1 MVKNADLG
9 KEAVAE
15 SARDDASDSPGVEP
29 VSAPADSQNEP
40 NAAIG
45 PDQAEGLRSMFGD
58 ASARFLCLACALDG
72 DTAVQMTMGMAH
84 SLRQQQRV
92 LYVDDIP
99 LQERQKIRHLAY
111 TIRYDIAQAMEN
123 DIPLEKAIQKADDNL
138 WFSVALRMERSFK
151 SRRLKPP
158 CLMDRLQK
166 LSLELD
172 LVVLATTQP
181 LRGVLRAFSKNS
193 NPIVI
198 TAPDDASLMRAMELL
213 REFSHE
219 SHGQPIPIVVVGGQT
234 DTDGETTF
242 EKLSGASQ
250 SLFDQPLTFLGW
262 LAATPVP
269 NATENSEHPSG
280 LIIPSTLYSKLATM
294 ALHA

>member
-1 MVKNADLG
+1 MVKNADLDA
-9 KEAVAE
+9 ESVAE
-15 SARDDASDSPGVEP
+15 STPDNAAGAPGVEP
-29 VSAPADSQNEP
+29 VSAAAAPPDEP
-40 NAAIG
+40 NTAIG

-58 ASARFLCLACALDG
+58 ARARFLCLACALDG

-99 LQERQKIRHLAY
+99 LQERQKIQQLAY
-111 TIRYDIAQAMEN
+111 TARYDIAQAMEN

-151 SRRLKPP
+151 HRRLKPP
-158 CLMDRLQK
+158 SLMDRLQK
-166 LSLELD
+166 LPLELD
-172 LVVLATTQP
+172 VVLLATTQP
-181 LRGVLRAFSKNS
+181 MKGVLRALSDS
-193 NPIVI
+193 LNPIVI
-198 TAPDDASLMRAMELL
+198 TAPDDASLLRAMELL
-213 REFSHE
+213 REFSQE
-219 SHGQPIPIVVVGGQT
+219 SHGQPIPIIVVGGQT
-234 DTDGETTF
+234 DTDGQSTF

-250 SLFDQPLTFLGW
+250 SLLDQPLNFLGW

-269 NATENSEHPSG
+269 NSTEKSRQPPG
-280 LIIPSTLYSKLATM
+280 LIIPSTLYAKLAAM